1 MRESGEVSQQILGR
15 CTALLSNEFWLF
27 NTDPYH
33 VFYDPYIM
41 GSIMPYIT
49 QPTKDLFIAHVMYCQ
64 FTSLKDG
71 NRVLKRV
78 SFNDLQWL
86 PLCTSEQEDK
96 N

>member
-1 MRESGEVSQQILGR
+1 
-15 CTALLSNEFWLF
+15 
-27 NTDPYH
+27 
-33 VFYDPYIM
+33 
-41 GSIMPYIT
+41 MPYTT
-49 QPTKDLFIAHVMYCQ
+49 QPTKGIFIMLM

-78 SFNDLQWL
+78 FFNDLQWL